1 MTIEQLQRVL
11 LTDLERAL
19 VYNGACI
26 DVDLWA
32 MLSVRPRDVHAR
44 VVVVSNPCGQSHAW
58 LNRMFLEES

>member
-1 MTIEQLQRVL
+1 MTIEQLQRLL

-19 VYNGACI
+19 VYNGECI
-26 DVDLWA
+26 DADLWA
-32 MLSVRPRDVHAR
+32 MLSVPSRFVNAR